1 MQTILTVKLT
11 RCYQKFVEYKSRDIL
26 GELCAIIGIDRK
38 IAENNNLHSGGAQ
51 YLLKNVDSY
60 YWSKVMNDC
69 ILINILVK

>member
-1 MQTILTVKLT
+1 M
-11 RCYQKFVEYKSRDIL
+11 FEEYKSRDIL

-69 ILINILVK
+69 ILIRTYWSSK